1 MEDKIKQLTKQTIKA
16 ALALAGLTYETAA
29 ESVNKVFNR
38 KQSASNI
45 ANKISRNTLKLSEFI
60 EILEANNLT
69 IDLRRK

>member
-1 MEDKIKQLTKQTIKA
+1 MENNIKQLTKQTIKA
-16 ALALAGLTYETAA
+16 ALALAGLTYEAAA

-69 IDLRRK
+69 IDIRRK